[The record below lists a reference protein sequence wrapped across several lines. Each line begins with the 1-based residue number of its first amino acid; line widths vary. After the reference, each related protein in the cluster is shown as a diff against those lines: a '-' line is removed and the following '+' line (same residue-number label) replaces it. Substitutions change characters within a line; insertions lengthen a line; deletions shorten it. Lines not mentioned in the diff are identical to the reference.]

1 MSGIENIGQHE
12 YIYPYLSLSLCI
24 CLYICIYGE
33 RGGGERLYVILTLP
47 VLNQTVKYQGWA
59 VNSLIQLVIALKL
72 RDELWLLTVL
82 GCLSRI

>member
-1 MSGIENIGQHE
+1 
-12 YIYPYLSLSLCI
+12 
-24 CLYICIYGE
+24 
-33 RGGGERLYVILTLP
+33 VILTLP